1 MMSERP
7 VDSVQEKLW
16 VAAQSEQLIGSSVFK
31 PFVVLC
37 GQSFIALG
45 KIFFF
50 TLLQLRLSIIS
61 LYESLT

>member
-7 VDSVQEKLW
+7 VDSVQEKLS
-16 VAAQSEQLIGSSVFK
+16 VAGQSEQLIGSSVFK
-31 PFVVLC
+31 PFVLVC

-45 KIFFF
+45 KIFLF
-50 TLLQLRLSIIS
+50 TLLKLCLSIIS